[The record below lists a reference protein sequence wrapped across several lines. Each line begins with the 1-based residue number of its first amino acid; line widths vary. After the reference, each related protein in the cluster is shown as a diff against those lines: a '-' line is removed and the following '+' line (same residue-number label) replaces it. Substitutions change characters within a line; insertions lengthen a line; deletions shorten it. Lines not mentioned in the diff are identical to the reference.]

1 MTNKRKI
8 VVINNC
14 IDYYKQRLATDNY
27 IRSLGICEVIK
38 KISKDYNINLHFFS
52 DLFDTIR
59 LHIANQR
66 QNTILPDGDYLTTI
80 YAASL
85 GFNNLDEL
93 RLNILTDYLKQLEN
107 ETV

>member
-1 MTNKRKI
+1 MTNKRRI

-14 IDYYKQRLATDNY
+14 ISYYKQRLATDNY
-27 IRSLGICEVIK
+27 TKSLGICEVIK
-38 KISKDYNINLHFFS
+38 KISEDYNINLHFFI

-66 QNTILPDGDYLTTI
+66 QNTTLPDGGYLITA
-80 YAASL
+80 YAVTL
-85 GFNNLDEL
+85 GFNSLDEL

-107 ETV
+107 EIV